1 MSEGNDDRPPDF
13 ESPAGAQEVNLSD
26 VPSELAILPLRDTIL
41 FPHAILP
48 LAVARES
55 SVALVNDAV
64 REHKVIGVVT
74 QRDPAVDDPVESDL
88 YRIGTLTHIHKMFKF
103 PDGSLRLVV
112 QGVHR
117 FRVVQVTQYRP
128 FLKARIEILR
138 EEIPLEQQI
147 EVQALAQSAQ
157 GLFQRVVELSPTL
170 ADELQTLAA
179 NIQDPSRLADFIA
192 GSLQSLSTAQK
203 QEMLEVLDVKA
214 RLERINKV
222 LAKDLEVLEV
232 GNKIQSQVKT
242 ELQKNQR
249 EYYLREQMK
258 AIQKELGE
266 GDDQQREFSEL
277 REKIEK
283 AGMSEEVKKEAL
295 RELDRL
301 SKMSPAAAEYT
312 VARTYLDWLVALP
325 WAKRTEAD
333 IDLIKA
339 KEVLDNDHYDLEKV
353 KERIL
358 EYLAVR
364 KMKPDI
370 KGPILCFVG
379 PPGVGKTSLGRSIA
393 SAMGRKFH
401 RISLGGMRDEAE
413 IRGHRRTY
421 IGALPGQI
429 IQGLRR
435 TESKNPVFMLDEVD
449 KLGADFRGDPASAL
463 LEVLDPEQNNTFK
476 DHYIDL
482 PFDLSEVLFITT
494 ANILDTVPPALRDRM
509 EVIRLAGYI
518 EEEKLHIA
526 RRHLIPRQLENHGMK
541 AEDIAFGDEALTKL
555 IREYT
560 REAGLRNLE
569 REAASIIRKV
579 ARKRVEGLTE
589 TVAVTPEKVEEFL
602 GAPYFMREEMEERTL
617 IPGVAIGLSWTAA
630 GGEVLYIE
638 ASQMW
643 GKKGLNLTGQLG
655 DVMKESAQAALS
667 WVRSHARQLGIEES
681 FFERVDLHLHVPEGA
696 IPKDGPSAGITLTTA
711 LVSLLTGRAVRP
723 RVAMT
728 GEMTLSGRVLPVG
741 GIKEKVLAAH
751 RLGVK
756 EVLLPKRNEK
766 AFKEDIPENVRN
778 DLKIHLVSSIEEVL
792 ELALSPGDPYD
803 VLKDRGRWQLRLS
816 N

>member
-1 MSEGNDDRPPDF
+1 LSDERKPDF
-13 ESPAGAQEVNLSD
+13 ESEGVHNLDLHD
-26 VPSELAILPLRDTIL
+26 VPSEIGILPLRDTLL
-41 FPHAILP
+41 FPQAVLP

-55 SVALVNDAV
+55 SVTLVNEAV
-64 REHKVIGVVT
+64 RDRTFIGVLT
-74 QRDPAVDDPVESDL
+74 QRDPAVDEPLESDL
-88 YRIGTLTHIHKMFKF
+88 YGVGTLTHIHKMFRF

-112 QGVHR
+112 QGLQR
-117 FRVVQVTQYRP
+117 FRIVQITQYRP
-128 FLKARIEILR
+128 FLKAKVELIR
-138 EEIPLEQQI
+138 ELVPVES
-147 EVQALAQSAQ
+147 EVEVKALAQSAL
-157 GLFQRVVELSPTL
+157 GFFQRVVELSPTL
-170 ADELQTLAA
+170 SDELATVAA
-179 NIQDPSRLADFIA
+179 NHVQKPEQLADLIA
-192 GSLQSLSTAQK
+192 GNLPTLNTAQK
-203 QEMLEVLDVKA
+203 QEFLETLDVRA
-214 RLERINKV
+214 RLERVNKLLV
-222 LAKDLEVLEV
+222 KDLEVLEV
-232 GNKIQSQVKT
+232 GSKIQSQVKS

-258 AIQKELGE
+258 AIQKELGDS
-266 GDDQQREFSEL
+266 DDQQREISEL
-277 REKIEK
+277 REKIEA
-283 AGMSEEVKKEAL
+283 AGMPEEAKKEAL
-295 RELDRL
+295 RELERL
-301 SKMSPAAAEYT
+301 SRMAPAAAEYT
-312 VARTYLDWLVALP
+312 VTRTYLDWVVSLP
-325 WAKRTEAD
+325 WSKRTEGE
-333 IDLIKA
+333 IDLLKA

-353 KERIL
+353 KDRIL

-379 PPGVGKTSLGRSIA
+379 PPGVGKTSLGKSIA
-393 SAMGRKFH
+393 SALGRKFH
-401 RISLGGMRDEAE
+401 RLSLGGMRDEAE

-435 TESKNPVFMLDEVD
+435 AESKNPVIILDEVD
-449 KLGADFRGDPASAL
+449 KVGADFRGDPTAAL

-509 EVIRLAGYI
+509 EVIRLAGYT
-518 EEEKLHIA
+518 EEDKLHIA
-526 RRHLIPRQLENHGMK
+526 RRHIIPKQLDNHGLT
-541 AEDIAFGDEALTKL
+541 AEQVAFGDEALVKL

-569 REAASIIRKV
+569 REVASIIRKV
-579 ARKRVEGLTE
+579 ARKKAEGQND

-602 GAPYFMREEMEERTL
+602 GAPYFLREEEMTERTQ
-617 IPGVAIGLSWTAA
+617 IPGVATGLSWTAA

-638 ASQMW
+638 ASQMF
-643 GKKGLNLTGQLG
+643 GKKGLTLTGQLG
-655 DVMKESAQAALS
+655 DVMKESAQTALS
-667 WVRSHARQLGIEES
+667 WVRAHARQLGIEDS

-711 LVSLLTGRAVRP
+711 IVSLLTGRPLRP
-723 RVAMT
+723 RLAMT

-751 RLGVK
+751 RLGIK

-766 AFKEDIPENVRN
+766 AVKEDIPENVSR
-778 DLKIHLVSSIEEVL
+778 DLKIRLVSSIEEVL
-792 ELALSPGDPYD
+792 EEALLPGDPIPIR
-803 VLKDRGRWQLRLS
+803 DRERWQLRLP

>member
-1 MSEGNDDRPPDF
+1 LSDERKPDF
-13 ESPAGAQEVNLSD
+13 ESDGVHEIDLDWSSPTEIG
-26 VPSELAILPLRDTIL
+26 ILPLRDTLL
-41 FPHAILP
+41 FPQAVLP

-55 SVALVNDAV
+55 SVTLVNEAV
-64 REHKVIGVVT
+64 KERKVIGVLT
-74 QRDPAVDDPVESDL
+74 QRDPSVDEPLESDL
-88 YRIGTLTHIHKMFKF
+88 YQIGTLTHIHKMFRF

-112 QGVHR
+112 QGLQR
-117 FRVVQVTQYRP
+117 FRILQVSQYRP
-128 FLKARIEILR
+128 YLKARVELIKETV
-138 EEIPLEQQI
+138 PADQ
-147 EVQALAQSAQ
+147 EVEVKALAQSA
-157 GLFQRVVELSPTL
+157 LSFFQRVVELSPTL
-170 ADELQTLAA
+170 SDELATVAGNLQKPE
-179 NIQDPSRLADFIA
+179 QLADLIA
-192 GSLQSLSTAQK
+192 GNLPTLSTAQK
-203 QEMLEVLDVKA
+203 QEFLETIDVHA
-214 RLERINKV
+214 RIERVNKV
-222 LAKDLEVLEV
+222 LVKDLEVLEV
-232 GNKIQSQVKT
+232 GSKIQSQVKS

-258 AIQKELGE
+258 AIQKELGDS
-266 GDDQQREFSEL
+266 DDQQREISEL
-277 REKIEK
+277 REKIEA
-283 AGMSEEVKKEAL
+283 AGMPEEAKKEAL
-295 RELDRL
+295 RELERL
-301 SKMSPAAAEYT
+301 SRMAPAAAEYT
-312 VARTYLDWLVALP
+312 VTRTYLDWVVSLP
-325 WAKRTEAD
+325 WNKRTEVE

-353 KERIL
+353 KDRIL

-379 PPGVGKTSLGRSIA
+379 PPGVGKTSLGKSIA
-393 SAMGRKFH
+393 TALGRKFH
-401 RISLGGMRDEAE
+401 RLSLGGMRDEAE

-429 IQGLRR
+429 LQGLRR
-435 TESKNPVFMLDEVD
+435 AESKNPVIILDEID
-449 KLGADFRGDPASAL
+449 KVGADFRGDPTAAL

-509 EVIRLAGYI
+509 EVIRLAGYT
-518 EEEKLHIA
+518 EEDKLHIA
-526 RRHLIPRQLENHGMK
+526 RRHIIPKQLENHGLT
-541 AEDIAFGDEALTKL
+541 AEQVAFGDEALVKL

-560 REAGLRNLE
+560 REAGLRNIE
-569 REAASIIRKV
+569 REVASIIRKV
-579 ARKRVEGLTE
+579 ARKKAEGQND

-602 GAPYFMREEMEERTL
+602 GAPYYMRDEEMTERTQL
-617 IPGVAIGLSWTAA
+617 PGVATGLSWTAA

-638 ASQMW
+638 ASQMF
-643 GKKGLNLTGQLG
+643 GKKGLTLTGQLG
-655 DVMKESAQAALS
+655 DVMKESAQTALS
-667 WVRSHARQLGIEES
+667 WVRAHARQLGIEDS

-696 IPKDGPSAGITLTTA
+696 IPKDGPSAGVTLVTA
-711 LVSLLTGRAVRP
+711 IVSLLTGRPVRP

-728 GEMTLSGRVLPVG
+728 GEVTLSGRVLPVG

-766 AFKEDIPENVRN
+766 AVKEDIPENVSR
-778 DLKIHLVSSIEEVL
+778 DLKIRLVSSIEEVL
-792 ELALSPGDPYD
+792 EEALVPGEPPTTRD
-803 VLKDRGRWQLRLS
+803 KDRWQLRLQ

>member
-1 MSEGNDDRPPDF
+1 MTEREDRAPDF
-13 ESPAGAQEVNLSD
+13 ESGGIHEVNLQD
-26 VPSELAILPLRDTIL
+26 VPTELAILPLRDTIL

-55 SVALVNDAV
+55 SVALVHEAV
-64 REHKVIGVVT
+64 KERKVIGVIT
-74 QRDPAVDDPVESDL
+74 QRDPAIDEPVESDL
-88 YRIGTLTHIHKMFKF
+88 YRLGTLTHIHKMFKF

-112 QGVHR
+112 QGIQR
-117 FRVVQVTQYRP
+117 FRMTQVTQYRP
-128 FLKARIEILR
+128 YLKAQVELLR
-138 EEIPLEQQI
+138 EEVPAEHEI
-147 EVQALAQSAQ
+147 EVRALAQSAL
-157 GLFQRVVELSPTL
+157 GFFQRVVELSPIL
-170 ADELQTLAA
+170 SDELSTLAA
-179 NIQDPSRLADFIA
+179 NIQDPVRLADFIA
-192 GSLQSLSTAQK
+192 GSLPSLNTAQK
-203 QEMLEVLDVKA
+203 QEFLEVLDVRA
-214 RLERINKV
+214 RLERVNKV
-222 LAKDLEVLEV
+222 LVKDLEVLEV
-232 GNKIQSQVKT
+232 GSKIQSQVKS

-258 AIQKELGE
+258 AIQKELGDS
-266 GDDQQREFSEL
+266 DDQQREYNEL
-277 REKIEK
+277 KEKIEK
-283 AGMSEEVKKEAL
+283 AGMPEDVKKEAV

-301 SKMSPAAAEYT
+301 SRMSPAAAEYT
-312 VARTYLDWLVALP
+312 VTRTYLDWLVVLP
-325 WAKRTEAD
+325 WSKRTEGE
-333 IDLIKA
+333 IDLAKA
-339 KEVLDNDHYDLEKV
+339 AEVLDNDHYDLEKV
-353 KERIL
+353 KDRIL

-379 PPGVGKTSLGRSIA
+379 PPGVGKTSLGKSIA
-393 SAMGRKFH
+393 TALGRKFH

-435 TESKNPVFMLDEVD
+435 AESKNPVFILDEVD
-449 KLGADFRGDPASAL
+449 KIGIDFRGDPAAAL
-463 LEVLDPEQNNTFK
+463 LEVLDPEQNHTFK

-494 ANILDTVPPALRDRM
+494 ANILGETVPPALRDRM
-509 EVIRLAGYI
+509 EVIRLAGYT

-526 RRHLIPRQLENHGMK
+526 RRHLIPRQLDNHGLS
-541 AEDIAFGDEALTKL
+541 AEQVAFGDEGLVKL

-569 REAASIIRKV
+569 REIASIIRKV
-579 ARKRVEGLTE
+579 ARKKAEGVAE

-602 GAPYFMREEMEERTL
+602 GAPYFMREEMDERTL
-617 IPGVAIGLSWTAA
+617 IPGVGLGLSWTAA
-630 GGEVLYIE
+630 GGETLYIE
-638 ASQMW
+638 ATQMF

-655 DVMKESAQAALS
+655 EVMKESAQTALS
-667 WVRSHARQLGIEES
+667 WVRAHARQLGIEDS

-696 IPKDGPSAGITLTTA
+696 IPKDGPSAGITLVTA
-711 LVSLLTGRAVRP
+711 IVSLLTGRAVRP

-756 EVLLPKRNEK
+756 EVILPKRNEK
-766 AFKEDIPENVRN
+766 AVKEDLPENVRN
-778 DLKIHLVSSIEEVL
+778 DIKIHLVSSIEEVL
-792 ELALSPGDPYD
+792 ETALTPGDPYATRE
-803 VLKDRGRWQLRLS
+803 KDRWQLRLS

>member
-1 MSEGNDDRPPDF
+1 MSERDDRAPDF
-13 ESPAGAQEVNLSD
+13 ESAGVHEVNLQD
-26 VPSELAILPLRDTIL
+26 VPTELAILPLRDTIL

-55 SVALVNDAV
+55 SVALVHEAV
-64 REHKVIGVVT
+64 RERKVIGVVT
-74 QRDPAVDDPVESDL
+74 QRDPAIDEPVESDL
-88 YRIGTLTHIHKMFKF
+88 YRMGTLTHIHKMFKF

-117 FRVVQVTQYRP
+117 FRVLQVIQYRP
-128 FLKARIEILR
+128 FLKASIEILR
-138 EEIPLEQQI
+138 ETVPLEQQI

-170 ADELQTLAA
+170 SDELQALAA
-179 NIQDPSRLADFIA
+179 NIQDPSRLADFVA
-192 GSLQSLSTAQK
+192 GSLQSLSTPQK
-203 QEMLEVLDVKA
+203 QELLEVLDVKI

-266 GDDQQREFSEL
+266 GDEQQREFNEL

-283 AGMSEEVKKEAL
+283 AGMSEDVKKEAL

-325 WAKRTEAD
+325 WAKRTEAE
-333 IDLIKA
+333 IDLVKA
-339 KEVLDNDHYDLEKV
+339 KDVLDNDHYDLEKV

-401 RISLGGMRDEAE
+401 RLSLGGMRDEAE

-435 TESKNPVFMLDEVD
+435 AESKNPVFMLDEVD
-449 KLGADFRGDPASAL
+449 KLGADFRGDPAAAL

-541 AEDIAFGDEALTKL
+541 GEDIAFGDEALTKL

-569 REAASIIRKV
+569 REIASVIRKV
-579 ARKRVEGLTE
+579 ARKRAEGLTD

-751 RLGVK
+751 RMGVK
-756 EVLLPKRNEK
+756 EVLIPKRNEK

-803 VLKDRGRWQLRLS
+803 VTKDRGRWQLRLS

>member
-1 MSEGNDDRPPDF
+1 VSDPKPDF
-13 ESPAGAQEVNLSD
+13 ESGGVHEVDLQAL
-26 VPSELAILPLRDTIL
+26 PGELGILPLRDTIL
-41 FPHAILP
+41 FPHAVLP

-55 SVALVNDAV
+55 SVALVNEAV
-64 REHKVIGVVT
+64 RERKVIGVVT
-74 QRDPAVDDPVESDL
+74 QRDPAIDEPVESDL

-112 QGVHR
+112 QGVQR
-117 FRVVQVTQYRP
+117 FRVHGVAQYKP
-128 FLKARIEILR
+128 FLKA
-138 EEIPLEQQI
+138 QI
-147 EVQALAQSAQ
+147 ELVKDHTRPEQEIEVRALAQSAM

-170 ADELQTLAA
+170 SDELQALAA
-179 NIQDPSRLADFIA
+179 NIQEPPRLADFIA

-203 QEMLEVLDVKA
+203 QELLEVLDVRM
-214 RLERINKV
+214 RLEKINKV

-232 GNKIQSQVKT
+232 GSRIQSQVKT

-266 GDDQQREFSEL
+266 GDEQQREIAEL
-277 REKIEK
+277 REKIEA
-283 AGMSEEVKKEAL
+283 AGMPEDAKKEAF

-301 SKMSPAAAEYT
+301 AKMSPAAAEYT
-312 VARTYLDWLVALP
+312 VTRTYLDWLVALP
-325 WAKRTEAD
+325 WAKRSESE
-333 IDLIKA
+333 IDLLRA
-339 KEVLDNDHYDLEKV
+339 KEILDNDHYDLERV

-370 KGPILCFVG
+370 KGPILCFAG

-401 RISLGGMRDEAE
+401 RLSLGGMRDEAE

-429 IQGLRR
+429 LQGLRR
-435 TESKNPVFMLDEVD
+435 ADSKNPVFMLDEVD

-482 PFDLSEVLFITT
+482 PFDLSEVLFICT
-494 ANILDTVPPALRDRM
+494 ANVLDTIPPALRDRM

-518 EEEKLHIA
+518 EEEKLQIA
-526 RRHLIPRQLENHGMK
+526 RRHIIPRQFENHGMK
-541 AEDIAFGDEALTKL
+541 AEEIAFGDEALVKL

-569 REAASIIRKV
+569 REIASIIRKV
-579 ARKRVEGLTE
+579 ARKRAEGLTE

-617 IPGVAIGLSWTAA
+617 IPGVALGLSWTAA
-630 GGEVLYIE
+630 GGEVLYVE

-643 GKKGLNLTGQLG
+643 GAKGLTLTGQLG
-655 DVMKESAQAALS
+655 DVMKESAQAALT
-667 WVRSHARQLGIEES
+667 WVRAHARELGIEES
-681 FFERVDLHLHVPEGA
+681 FFDRVDIHLHVPEGA
-696 IPKDGPSAGITLTTA
+696 IPKDGPSAGVTLVTA
-711 LVSLLTGRAVRP
+711 IVSLLCQRPVRP

-728 GEMTLSGRVLPVG
+728 GEATLSGRVLPVG

-756 EVLLPKRNEK
+756 EVILPKRNQK
-766 AFKEDIPENVRN
+766 AVKEDIPENVRN
-778 DLKIHLVSSIEEVL
+778 DLKIHLVSTIEEVL
-792 ELALSPGDPYD
+792 ELALTPAEPKGAARERSGVQP
-803 VLKDRGRWQLRLS
+803 RLS

>member
-1 MSEGNDDRPPDF
+1 MSEKDDRTPDF
-13 ESPAGAQEVNLSD
+13 ESGGVAELNLAEVPTD
-26 VPSELAILPLRDTIL
+26 LAILPLRDTIL
-41 FPHAILP
+41 FSHAILP

-55 SVALVNDAV
+55 SVALVHDAV
-64 REHKVIGVVT
+64 RERKVIGVIT

-88 YRIGTLTHIHKMFKF
+88 YRVGTLTHIHKMFKF

-112 QGVHR
+112 QGVQR
-117 FRVVQVTQYRP
+117 FRLRQVHQYRP
-128 FLKARIEILR
+128 FLKASIELLN
-138 EEIPLEQQI
+138 ESVPADQELE
-147 EVQALAQSAQ
+147 VKALAQSAQ

-170 ADELQTLAA
+170 SDELQALAA
-179 NIQDPSRLADFIA
+179 NIQDPGRLADFIA
-192 GSLQSLSTAQK
+192 ASLPSLTTPQK
-203 QEMLEVLDVKA
+203 QEMLETLDVRA
-214 RLERINKV
+214 RLDRLNKV
-222 LAKDLEVLEV
+222 LVKDLEVLEV

-266 GDDQQREFSEL
+266 GDDQQREFNEL
-277 REKIEK
+277 REKIEA
-283 AGMSEEVKKEAL
+283 AGMPEEAKKEAV

-325 WAKRTEAD
+325 WNKRTELE
-333 IDLIKA
+333 IDLKKA

-393 SAMGRKFH
+393 SSMGRKFH

-421 IGALPGQI
+421 IGALPGQVM
-429 IQGLRR
+429 QGLRR
-435 TESKNPVFMLDEVD
+435 AESKNPVFMLDEID

-494 ANILDTVPPALRDRM
+494 ANVLDTIPAALRDRM

-526 RRHLIPRQLENHGMK
+526 RSHLIPRQLANHGLN
-541 AEDIAFGDEALTKL
+541 AEQVAFGDEALKKL
-555 IREYT
+555 VREYT

-569 REAASIIRKV
+569 REIASIIRKV
-579 ARKRVEGLTE
+579 ARRHAEGVTE
-589 TVAVTPEKVEEFL
+589 TVVVTPERVEEFL
-602 GAPYFMREEMEERTL
+602 GAPVFMREEMDERTL

-638 ASQMW
+638 ATQMW
-643 GKKGLNLTGQLG
+643 GAKGLALTGQLG
-655 DVMKESAQAALS
+655 DVMKESAQTALA
-667 WVRSHARQLGIEES
+667 WVRAHARQLGIEDS

-696 IPKDGPSAGITLTTA
+696 IPKDGPSAGITLVTA
-711 LVSLLTGRAVRP
+711 LASLLTGRPVRP

-728 GEMTLSGRVLPVG
+728 GEMTLTGRVLPVG

-751 RLGVK
+751 RLGIK
-756 EVLLPKRNEK
+756 EVILPKRNEK
-766 AFKEDIPENVRN
+766 AIKEDIPENVRN
-778 DLKIHLVSSIEEVL
+778 DLKLHMVSSIEEVL
-792 ELALSPGDPYD
+792 ELALMPGEPHE
-803 VLKDRGRWQLRLS
+803 VRAGHRWQLRL